1 MACASAAQRAMSR
14 MHDVY
19 QSAGAL
25 EPRLERSMLDRL
37 RASSLT
43 LDLALVSGVS
53 LALGLF
59 RLGTPSVWVDE
70 AFTSGAIDRS
80 VPDLI
85 DRQYHVLYYTL
96 AKPWAFLAGTSEWA
110 LRLPSVLG
118 TMLACALLVV
128 VAHKLFDRWTALA
141 SGLFLAA
148 SPFLVKW
155 SQQARSYTLL
165 LAISLIATL
174 LLLRALE
181 RGSRAAWAIYG
192 IAFSVLVVWHPVAG
206 LLLMPAHAV
215 LVAQRRERLLPHGL
229 LAAVIIGAVAVPWAA
244 VTAIRSTGEGV
255 AMNWLTAPT
264 PEVAARTLLDVSGA
278 AGLGLLLALVGLW
291 VLRRAGSS
299 DRAVWLG
306 AWAFTPFL
314 LALLVSTV
322 RPIYLDRYLIVAA
335 PAFALLAGVAVT
347 GVGSR
352 LRPAI
357 ILAAVVAT
365 SVGLIVWYSSGDTG
379 NWRGEDWRA
388 AVRTVLERRKGGDV
402 IVVAPWSAS
411 PAATYYGAKVTDVS
425 RADSIWV
432 LTWSETGDDITAAE
446 RRALGFG
453 DHRLVE
459 RLPFGWR
466 LSAQLWQ
473 RQR

>member
-1 MACASAAQRAMSR
+1 MREFSAASATPVTEASKGATQSVTRQPFSR
-14 MHDVY
+14 VRE
-19 QSAGAL
+19 S
-25 EPRLERSMLDRL
+25 
-37 RASSLT
+37 
-43 LDLALVSGVS
+43 S
-53 LALGLF
+53 LALDVVLVSMVALVLGLI
-59 RLGTPSVWVDE
+59 RLGTPSFWVDE
-70 AFTSGAIDRS
+70 AFTARAIDRS
-80 VPDLI
+80 LPDLI
-85 DRQYHVLYYTL
+85 DRQYHVLYYAL
-96 AKPWAFLAGTSEWA
+96 GKPWALVAGTSEWA
-110 LRLPSVLG
+110 LRFPSVLG

-128 VAHKLFDRWTALA
+128 LAHKLFAGWTALA

-165 LAISLIATL
+165 LAISLVATL

-181 RGSRAAWAIYG
+181 RGSRAAWAAYG
-192 IAFSVLVVWHPVAG
+192 IAFTALVVWHPVAG
-206 LLLMPAHAV
+206 VLLVPAHVV
-215 LVAQRRERLLPHGL
+215 LLAQRREHVLPHGL
-229 LAAVIIGAVAVPWAA
+229 LAAVIICAVAVPWAA

-264 PEVAARTLLDVSGA
+264 PEVVVRTLLDVSGA
-278 AGLGLLLALVGLW
+278 AGLGIVLAFVGLW
-291 VLRRAGSS
+291 VLRRSGRS
-299 DRAVWLG
+299 DSAVWLG

-352 LRPAI
+352 LRLGI
-357 ILAAVVAT
+357 VLAAVVAA
-365 SVGLIVWYSSGDTG
+365 SAGLIVWYSSGESG

-388 AVRTVLERRKGGDV
+388 AVRTVLEKRNQGDA
-402 IVVAPWSAS
+402 IVVAPWSAA
-411 PAATYYGAKVTDVS
+411 PAATYYGAEVTDVS

-453 DHRLVE
+453 DHELVE
-459 RLPFGWR
+459 KLPFGWR

-473 RQR
+473 RQG